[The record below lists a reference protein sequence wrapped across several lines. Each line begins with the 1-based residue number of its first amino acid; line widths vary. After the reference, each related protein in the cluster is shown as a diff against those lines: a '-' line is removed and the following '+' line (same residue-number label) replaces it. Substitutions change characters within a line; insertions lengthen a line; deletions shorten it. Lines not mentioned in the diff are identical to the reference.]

1 MQTDSKSS
9 NSLNLNDYNHFLSD
23 VKQVIQNARIKASY
37 QVNKELLNLY
47 QSIGQHIVER
57 QKKFDW
63 GKSVVEKLSKDLKE
77 SYPNTKGYSTP
88 NLWFMRQ
95 FYLEYRS
102 NANLLQLVREIP
114 WGHNILVMTKLKNMD
129 EREFYIRST
138 IEMKWSRN
146 VLLNQIKSDLFSR
159 QRVMPKQNNFDRAL
173 PVHIAEQADEAMK
186 DVYTLDF
193 LGIRKPI
200 LEKELEQRLIEKLKY
215 FLLEL
220 GYGFSFIGNQY
231 KVSVGNKDYFIDL
244 LFYHRRLKCLV
255 AIELKSGNYKPEYAG
270 KMNFYL
276 NLLDEHV
283 REPDENH
290 SVGIILCAD
299 RDHIEV
305 EYSLKGIQSPVG
317 VAEYQLTKDL
327 PSKFQKELPNAKDLE
342 KNILD
347 ELNSPVQES
356 E

>member
-1 MQTDSKSS
+1 
-9 NSLNLNDYNHFLSD
+9 
-23 VKQVIQNARIKASY
+23 
-37 QVNKELLNLY
+37 
-47 QSIGQHIVER
+47 
-57 QKKFDW
+57 
-63 GKSVVEKLSKDLKE
+63 
-77 SYPNTKGYSTP
+77 
-88 NLWFMRQ
+88 
-95 FYLEYRS
+95 
-102 NANLLQLVREIP
+102 
-114 WGHNILVMTKLKNMD
+114 MTKLKDMN
-129 EREFYIRST
+129 ERAFYIKST

-146 VLLNQIKSDLFSR
+146 VLLNQIKSDLYSR
-159 QRVMPKQNNFDRAL
+159 QKVKLKQNNFDITL

-200 LEKELEQRLIEKLKY
+200 LERELEQRLVEKLKE

-231 KVSVGNKDYFIDL
+231 KVPVGNKEYFIDL

-255 AIELKSGNYKPEYAG
+255 AIELKTGSYRPEYAG
-270 KMNFYL
+270 KMNVYL

-283 REPDENH
+283 REPEENP

-317 VAEYQLTKDL
+317 VAEYQLTKKL
-327 PSKFQKELPNAKDLE
+327 PSKLQKELPNVKDLE
-342 KNILD
+342 KKILD
-347 ELNSPVQES
+347 ELSPIE
-356 E
+356 EGLE